1 MSEAAIS
8 LGAGGELNLSG
19 VLDFRSGPA
28 LRKEG
33 QALIEGWSGKDLMVD
48 CSAVGRSSSVGLA
61 LLLAFMRDAKAA
73 GKSLKVRALTDDM
86 REIAEVYELVELL
99 DAN

>member
-1 MSEAAIS
+1 MSEAAVS
-8 LGAGGELNLSG
+8 LGSAGELNLSG

-33 QALIEGWSGKDLMVD
+33 QALIKGWSGPSLVVD
-48 CSAVGRSSSVGLA
+48 CSAVGKSSSVGLS

-73 GKSLKVRALTDDM
+73 GKSLKIRALTDDM
-86 REIAEVYELVELL
+86 REIAEVYGVVELL
-99 DAN
+99 EAG